1 VQTDGRMSGKSSGR
15 WPKGGGGQVAAAA
28 SAACS
33 RAGKRKRHAQPRRK
47 MVAGKMGG
55 VPADSGKFA
64 CKLCA
69 KKKKSKKNS
78 ITKMKGGTERT

>member
-1 VQTDGRMSGKSSGR
+1 MSGKSPGR

-28 SAACS
+28 AAAACS
-33 RAGKRKRHAQPRRK
+33 RAGKTKRHAQPRRK

-78 ITKMKGGTERT
+78 ITKMKGGK